1 MDDYSYR
8 EAAVTLWGPAGAA
21 VHDSY
26 AHWRG
31 EVFPELPEQLPI
43 VIGITAYGAC
53 VGLTRYRA
61 DSRLPIVIGITAGA
75 DGAEPTYFRRDSA
88 PARISIAS
96 NVFAHGRGAVS
107 DVMVHEML
115 HIHLLQRGEDPAHD
129 GEPWYAAVRRL
140 SPAVLGRELDARRG
154 GARRSV
160 RIVNPRAGEPGQP
173 RTLVRKVAVAEAVP
187 HATVARWPDA
197 FRVRSRGG
205 RPVVPIPC
213 PAY

>member
-8 EAAVTLWGPAGAA
+8 SAAVTLWGPAGAA

-26 AHWRG
+26 SHWRTTL
-31 EVFPELPEQLPI
+31 FPELPEQMPI
-43 VIGITAYGAC
+43 VIGITAYGSC

-61 DSRLPIVIGITAGA
+61 STRLPIVIGITAGA
-75 DGAEPTYFRRDSA
+75 DGAEPTYFRRDGT
-88 PARISIAS
+88 ARISIAS

-129 GEPWYAAVRRL
+129 AEPWYAAVRQL
-140 SPAVLGRELDARRG
+140 SPAVLGRELDVRRG

-160 RIVNPRAGEPGQP
+160 RVANPRAAEDGQP
-173 RTLVRKVAVAEAVP
+173 ATLVRKVAATSAVP
-187 HATVARWPDA
+187 HAQVARWPTP

-205 RPVVPIPC
+205 KPVTPIPC
-213 PAY
+213 PSY